1 VADLDGVKEGRLTD
15 EFAFVE
21 QPPSCPLRDAPTDL
35 LGGGGEL
42 ARPLGCL
49 HDRLRRLDRHTD
61 GLFHHDMQP
70 RLQAGDGDDMVQVM
84 GCDDVNSVQ
93 VACLFFQHRF
103 VVGVNAGAFALKAFN
118 PVGELLSIFPNGV
131 AKGDDFQLV
140 RLCLVDLL
148 VTPQV
153 GPCDATTTH
162 HRQPH
167 RSLTVTHC
175 LIPPCR

>member
-1 VADLDGVKEGRLTD
+1 MTCK
-15 EFAFVE
+15 
-21 QPPSCPLRDAPTDL
+21 
-35 LGGGGEL
+35 
-42 ARPLGCL
+42 
-49 HDRLRRLDRHTD
+49 
-61 GLFHHDMQP
+61 P
-70 RLQAGDGDDMVQVM
+70 RLQAGDGDDMVKVM

-118 PVGELLSIFPNGV
+118 PVGELLSVFPNGV

-140 RLCLVDLL
+140 WLHLVDLL

-153 GPCDATTTH
+153 GSCDATTTH

-167 RSLTVTHC
+167 RSLTVTHR
-175 LIPPCR
+175 LIPLASIVHPLFMTIGFGDSGALQEHDGVTFRIEVNSVEVLTEMLTR